1 MLAKSLPGSVPVMS
15 RMCPGC
21 VPEVSRKCPG
31 RPQRRPK
38 APSELAQTAS
48 GLGRHRERHQ
58 SVITGIPENSDGKQP
73 MDIRNTPHWRQ
84 HSIGVSGRGV
94 LADGGL
100 MPGPGRSVGRPVGWL
115 AGRPAGRSTGRFF
128 VVLFCIVVSCC
139 FSVVFACCC
148 YLLCFCCF
156 HTHAVFCMAEN
167 HQTCW

>member
-1 MLAKSLPGSVPVMS
+1 MS

-73 MDIRNTPHWRQ
+73 MDIRNTPRWRQ

-115 AGRPAGRSTGRFF
+115 AGRPAGRSTGRFLWFCFVSWFHVVFLLFLRVVVTCCVF
-128 VVLFCIVVSCC
+128 VVSTHMLS
-139 FSVVFACCC
+139 SVWQKITKHVGEF
-148 YLLCFCCF
+148 
-156 HTHAVFCMAEN
+156 
-167 HQTCW
+167 